1 MSDDFLPEKRKI
13 HGLSHSFQDIFQ
25 TSRASP
31 GKKKN
36 GASPGLNDARHDREI
51 HREQKDEVVLL
62 QLLWDRGE
70 VLALW
75 NPYGF

>member
-1 MSDDFLPEKRKI
+1 MIFSQKNVKSMAFPILSKTSFRPP
-13 HGLSHSFQDIFQ
+13 GL
-25 TSRASP
+25 AP

-62 QLLWDRGE
+62 QLL
-70 VLALW
+70 
-75 NPYGF
+75 